1 MFGHVRAFYYVCK
14 GTKSPILRCIS
25 KCAEQYA
32 QGIVA
37 INYMSQPNYRKR
49 KWRSQ
54 KESYQEALDYMRGRQ
69 RGTIT
74 SIKTPWKKFNDAIAD
89 GIEWN
94 STTVIAARP
103 GTGKTLI
110 KDQIIREAFTL
121 NKNTSFRVLE
131 FSLEMVGRV
140 SAMRSFSSFIGRA
153 YKYLCSA
160 DGIITDEDM
169 AKCYAYAKKMIEHP
183 IDIIDEPCT
192 VTEFRE
198 TIAEYMDAHS
208 IQKVDKTGKSYKEYT
223 KTIITL
229 DHSLLLKKAPFEK
242 DKQDTLFALGEAL
255 TDLKRK
261 YPIAFI
267 VLSQLNRD
275 IDRPERNEDGK
286 YGNYI
291 LESDIYGSDALL
303 QHADVV
309 LGINRPF
316 NRRIKFYGPEKYI
329 INDPDLLVFHIL
341 KSRNGFMGMNFY
353 RLDSTVMRIVE
364 VDPPPTSSH

>member
-1 MFGHVRAFYYVCK
+1 M
-14 GTKSPILRCIS
+14 S
-25 KCAEQYA
+25 KPEF
-32 QGIVA
+32 
-37 INYMSQPNYRKR
+37 RKR
-49 KWRSQ
+49 KWRQQ
-54 KESYQEALDYMRGRQ
+54 KEAYQEALDYMKGRQ
-69 RGTIT
+69 QGTIT
-74 SIKTPWKKFNDAIAD
+74 SLKTPWKKFNDAIAD

-110 KDQIIREAFTL
+110 KDQIVREAFRL
-121 NKNTSFRVLE
+121 NPNTNFRVLE

-140 SAMRSFSSFIGRA
+140 SAMRSFSSFLGRA

-160 DGIITDEDM
+160 DGKITDEDIE
-169 AKCYAYAKKMIEHP
+169 KCYQYAKKMIEYP
-183 IDIIDEPCT
+183 IDIVEEPCT
-192 VTEFRE
+192 VNEFRQI
-198 TIAEYMDAHS
+198 IAEYMDAHS
-208 IQKVDKTGKSYKEYT
+208 IQRKDGSREYL

-242 DKQDTLFALGEAL
+242 DDMDMLFALGAAL

-267 VLSQLNRD
+267 VLSQLNRN

-303 QHADVV
+303 QHADTVV
-309 LGINRPF
+309 GVNRPAKQKI
-316 NRRIKFYGPEKYI
+316 RFYGPDRFI
-329 INDPDLLVFHIL
+329 IEDLDVLVFHFL
-341 KSRNGFMGMNFY
+341 KARNGDTRISFMKAEFERMSVSEMETPATQE
-353 RLDSTVMRIVE
+353 RKVMTKI
-364 VDPPPTSSH
+364 